1 MQNSGKRAS
10 TALFAFMIVV
20 LLAGAVVPMFRNNL
34 DNPAQQVQPTVA
46 PTATFPAPP
55 ALSTITFDQLYLQPS
70 GIFAVG
76 QPTGWEPSAPVNEP
90 DRAAIT
96 MVNNTSLSV
105 IEATVDQPA
114 TPAADADELSA
125 RFDETY
131 LSASWSRYG
140 AWDET
145 ARRVEGDRL
154 VLDFNLTLNRQQYI
168 ARQISWTDGDWI
180 YSTRAVAPA
189 NANQMVVHLVNG
201 LADSLVPFKQF
212 AGTPF
217 DWSAHYDSLSSHII
231 RYPSNWRVDD
241 SASGGPTS
249 IVGPNGEALRLEWT
263 PGVSVASEADAE
275 AWLTQRQPNVT
286 VLSVAPAA
294 RGDVSGFSVA
304 YSYRSAD
311 GDPLSGQAVLLNDT
325 NGGLHAANLRFAAGN
340 VDLNALAAP
349 AEADAEATAEAPVI
363 ASGES
368 TLAQVMSTFS
378 LLPVTLDLASAE
390 ATPTP
395 LPTAATTVEAEA
407 DVTEAAEADA
417 VATDEVDAEDEAE
430 TEPTAEATDA
440 S

>member
-1 MQNSGKRAS
+1 MQNSGRRAS

-20 LLAGAVVPMFRNNL
+20 LVAGAIVPIFTNGMNSTTQQTAPTAV
-34 DNPAQQVQPTVA
+34 PA
-46 PTATFPAPP
+46 TATFPAPP
-55 ALSTITFDQLYLQPS
+55 AIASITFDQLYFQPS

-76 QPTGWEPSAPVNEP
+76 QPAGWEPSTPVNEP

-96 MVNNTSLSV
+96 MVNNTTLSV

-114 TPAADADELSA
+114 VPVATADELSA

-154 VLDFNLTLNRQQYI
+154 TLDFNLTLNRQQYI

-189 NANQMVVHLVNG
+189 NASEAVVHLVNG

-217 DWSAHYDSLSSHII
+217 DWSAHYDSVANQII
-231 RYPSNWRVDD
+231 RYP
-241 SASGGPTS
+241 ASWTVEDTIAGGPTS
-249 IVGPNGEALRLEWT
+249 IVGPNGEALRLEQSADT
-263 PGVSVASEADAE
+263 SIASEADAE
-275 AWLTQRQPNVT
+275 AWVTQRQPSAT
-286 VLSVAPAA
+286 ILSVAPAT
-294 RGDVSGFSVA
+294 RGDVAGFSVA
-304 YSYRSAD
+304 YTYNTVD
-311 GDPLSGQAVLLNDT
+311 GDPMSGLAVLLNDS
-325 NGGLHAANLRFAAGN
+325 NGALQAANLRFAAGN
-340 VDLNALAAP
+340 VDLNALAAAP
-349 AEADAEATAEAPVI
+349 ADADGEATAEAPAT

-368 TLAQVMSTFS
+368 VLAQVMSTFS
-378 LLPVTLDLASAE
+378 TLPVTLNLVSSAV
-390 ATPTP
+390 TPTP
-395 LPTAATTVEAEA
+395 LPVATVAAPAA
-407 DVTEAAEADA
+407 DVTEAAEEA
-417 VATDEVDAEDEAE
+417 VATEAAVE
-430 TEPTAEATDA
+430 ADMTAEATEA